1 MPPGLSQPA
10 RRLLLALRVVASLVI
25 ALHLVVPLFP
35 EEIAWGLWPVTYLPA
50 PVRTVLALAALV
62 LAWGGD
68 RLWQALPAANAA
80 LARVRFTS
88 PSVRLAISLLAG
100 VCFYLFRIQHLGWG
114 DAKLL
119 VKALGDPYRLT
130 YVWQAPLD
138 VFLHAKGWQLGNA
151 LFGWTSPVPVYRILS
166 TLAGVVFVWVLIGLA
181 ARLGRNRA
189 ERAVTVGLVLTLGT
203 MQLFFGYVENY
214 PLMTLG
220 VLVYAYLALRCLAGE
235 IALAWPA
242 IALAVTHALHPS
254 TIILAPSLLYL
265 AFAPLAGA
273 QARQPEDQ
281 AREPEGR
288 ARQPEG
294 QARQPEDQARQ
305 PEDQAP
311 GNDRHPGGVPRA
323 RGWRVDARSV
333 LSVAVPYAL
342 VFAGVVALMTAGDHG
357 LDALM
362 GVDFPGGGDRI
373 WFVPLFEITTK
384 WQHYTM
390 FSVGHL
396 VDIVNQQLLVAPM
409 VWPSLILIALLAR
422 RRLPREDA
430 TGRFLLV
437 MAGCH
442 LLLTL
447 VWNADYGGQKD
458 WDLFSPAAVPAAL
471 LLAWALPRALAERSA
486 FRAGAW
492 AIIATQAFHL
502 VAWIWRNTLAS

>member
-1 MPPGLSQPA
+1 M
-10 RRLLLALRVVASLVI
+10 LALRVLASLVI
-25 ALHLVVPLFP
+25 ALHLAAPLFS
-35 EEIAWGLWPVTYLPA
+35 EEIAWGLWPATYLPS
-50 PVRTVLALAALV
+50 PLRILLALAALG

-68 RLWQALPAANAA
+68 RLWQALPGANAA

-100 VCFYLFRIQHLGWG
+100 ACFYIFRIRHLGWG

-119 VKALGDPYRLT
+119 VKGLADPYRLT

-151 LFGWTSPVPVYRILS
+151 LFGWPDPVPVYRILS
-166 TLAGVVFVWVLIGLA
+166 TAAGVAFVWVLTGLA
-181 ARLGRNRA
+181 AGLGRNRA
-189 ERAVTVGLVLTLGT
+189 ERAAAVGLVLTLGT

-214 PLMTLG
+214 SLMTLG
-220 VLVYAYLALRCLAGE
+220 VLIYAYLALRRLRGE
-235 IALAWPA
+235 IALVWPA
-242 IALAVTHALHPS
+242 IALAVTHAFHPS

-265 AFAPLAGA
+265 AFAPA
-273 QARQPEDQ
+273 PV
-281 AREPEGR
+281 
-288 ARQPEG
+288 G
-294 QARQPEDQARQ
+294 QAPQPGLR
-305 PEDQAP
+305 
-311 GNDRHPGGVPRA
+311 GNGRHPGDVPRT
-323 RGWRVDARSV
+323 GVWRIDARSV
-333 LSVAVPYAL
+333 LSVAVPYGL
-342 VFAGVVALMTAGDHG
+342 VFAGVVALMTSGDHG

-409 VWPSLILIALLAR
+409 VWPSLILIALLAC

-458 WDLFSPAAVPAAL
+458 WDLFSPAALPAAL
-471 LLAWALPRALAERSA
+471 LLAWALPRALAERTA

-502 VAWIWRNTLAS
+502 LAWIWRNTLAS